1 MWRRPPFRLFAWAAA
16 LVVAGFGLEQGR
28 AYYPLPSLVVC
39 VAAGA
44 VAIERWRPA
53 RRWPRPAAVAVLV
66 GFQLVVL
73 AVAAPLVVPVR
84 TTAGMIESGV
94 WKDSFY
100 KDEIGWP
107 ELVAQTATAWR
118 SLPAAE
124 RRGGAI
130 LAENYGEA
138 GALARYGPALGLPPP
153 LSGHLSWQYWRPAR
167 LPQRVVLAVGYDES
181 VLRGICSA
189 EHVVATIENRRR
201 LDNEERGRSIAV
213 CHLQRPLG
221 SIWDDQITRDEL

>member
-1 MWRRPPFRLFAWAAA
+1 
-16 LVVAGFGLEQGR
+16 
-28 AYYPLPSLVVC
+28 
-39 VAAGA
+39 
-44 VAIERWRPA
+44 
-53 RRWPRPAAVAVLV
+53 VLV

-84 TTAGMIESGV
+84 STAGMVESGV

-107 ELVAQTATAWR
+107 ELVAQTAAAWR
-118 SLPAAE
+118 SLPAAD

-138 GALARYGPALGLPPP
+138 GALARYGPTLGLPPP

-181 VLRGICSA
+181 VLRVICSA
-189 EHVVATIENRRR
+189 ERVVARIENRWQ

-221 SIWDDQITRDEL
+221 SIWDEQITRDEL